1 MKNKKAFSFVELI
14 IVLTIIVLISVV
26 VFKVSSESKEKTTNA
41 KVESDIISISN
52 SLKANFEQEKKLS
65 LPSWN
70 RNYFKSNWAYSH
82 ETFEDENSAFWVY
95 WKISSKNLEK
105 KYLSEVPK
113 DIRTWEFYSYWI
125 LNDKKTFEVA
135 SFIKKDWKNLA
146 KVVWNYSWDKWVLGL
161 IREYNWPYFIVDG
174 SENLPYNP
182 DKIILSATDSGKNE
196 FLDWDKIA
204 FDGTNLTKNG
214 EKITNPKRKK
224 IWEKYF
230 YDLYFSDWSIW
241 KIELE
246 NENDEFSLTLWWEN
260 KNLVLENNWEKSKI
274 AMFLEAWKMWIFA
287 SNYEDSKSELEVW
300 TQDLTAAVRWT
311 IFTVDSKISKNE
323 DKVVVYKW
331 NVQISIKWDPFTEAK
346 KWKEEEIPLNQEIK
360 KEEKIYDNNIV
371 KQKISLDKD
380 FNKEEL
386 ESAKVIK
393 EKLPED
399 LKNKKLVTFEYDYDS
414 SCKDDNWNTIEI
426 CKEENLAKIMKGFS
440 KKNEKNNEIQI
451 CNSITD
457 TNSGNCDF
465 LISFWFKW
473 PLKQPLEIENFIK
486 FIHEEEYNKILYNN
500 IKNKTKN
507 HNIINKPEN
516 HNIIND
522 ELENKDYRIIY
533 KFISDGESKYRVYYY
548 IIDEEKSDI
557 IIKWYF
563 DIYNDVKT
571 ILNDLKTG
579 EIKIKIK
586 SNNNIKNLNIYK
598 KDKKKWFIK
607 NHFFLSSIYN
617 KLKFFYYSSLIIKCT
632 SKNIWSFVFNYSTN
646 YT

>member
-82 ETFEDENSAFWVY
+82 ETFEDKNSAFWVY

-196 FLDWDKIA
+196 FLDWDEIV
-204 FDGTNLTKNG
+204 FDGTDLTRNWQ
-214 EKITNPKRKK
+214 KITNPERKK

-241 KIELE
+241 KIELKNE
-246 NENDEFSLTLWWEN
+246 NEKFSLTLWWKN

-274 AMFLEAWKMWIFA
+274 TMFLEVWKMWIFA

-311 IFTVDSKISKNE
+311 IFSIDANE
-323 DKVVVYKW
+323 KEKPKRVVWYKW
-331 NVQISIKWDPFTEAK
+331 KVEVTIKGDNPK
-346 KWKEEEIPLNQEIK
+346 NLVNIWKEEEIPLNQEIK

-380 FNKEEL
+380 FYKEGL

-414 SCKDDNWNTIEI
+414 SCRYNWETIEI
-426 CKEENLAKIMKGFS
+426 CKEENLAEIMKGFS

-451 CNSITD
+451 CNNTID
-457 TNSGNCDF
+457 TQSENCDF

-473 PLKQPLEIENFIK
+473 PLKQPLEIKDFIK
-486 FIHEEEYNKILYNN
+486 FIHEEEENNNKILYKK
-500 IKNKTKN
+500 KNEKI
-507 HNIINKPEN
+507 IIN
-516 HNIIND
+516 

-563 DIYNDVKT
+563 DIFNNVEP
-571 ILNDLKTG
+571 G
-579 EIKIKIK
+579 EIK

-598 KDKKKWFIK
+598 K
-607 NHFFLSSIYN
+607 
-617 KLKFFYYSSLIIKCT
+617 
-632 SKNIWSFVFNYSTN
+632 
-646 YT
+646 

>member
-82 ETFEDENSAFWVY
+82 ETFEDKNSAFWVY

-196 FLDWDKIA
+196 FLDWDEIV
-204 FDGTNLTKNG
+204 FDGTDLTRNWQ
-214 EKITNPKRKK
+214 KITNPERKK

-241 KIELE
+241 KIELKSE
-246 NENDEFSLTLWWEN
+246 NEKFSLTLWWKN

-274 AMFLEAWKMWIFA
+274 TMFLEVWKMWIFA

-311 IFTVDSKISKNE
+311 IFSIDANE
-323 DKVVVYKW
+323 KEKPKRVVWYKW
-331 NVQISIKWDPFTEAK
+331 KVEVTIKGDNPK
-346 KWKEEEIPLNQEIK
+346 NLVNIWKEEEIPLNQEIK

-371 KQKISLDKD
+371 KQKISLDKH
-380 FNKEEL
+380 FNKELL

-399 LKNKKLVTFEYDYDS
+399 LKNKKLVTFEYDYDP

-426 CKEENLAKIMKGFS
+426 CKEENLAEIMKGFT
-440 KKNEKNNEIQI
+440 KENEKNKIQI
-451 CNSITD
+451 CNSDKLKTG
-457 TNSGNCDF
+457 TGCNF

-473 PLKQPLEIENFIK
+473 PLKQPLEIKNFIK
-486 FIHEEEYNKILYNN
+486 FIHEENILYEKNN
-500 IKNKTKN
+500 EKI
-507 HNIINKPEN
+507 IIN
-516 HNIIND
+516 

-533 KFISDGESKYRVYYY
+533 KFISISDSNYKVYYY
-548 IIDEEKSDI
+548 IIDEDKSDI

-563 DIYNDVKT
+563 NINNVKA
-571 ILNDLKTG
+571 G
-579 EIKIKIK
+579 EKKIK

-598 KDKKKWFIK
+598 K
-607 NHFFLSSIYN
+607 
-617 KLKFFYYSSLIIKCT
+617 
-632 SKNIWSFVFNYSTN
+632 
-646 YT
+646 